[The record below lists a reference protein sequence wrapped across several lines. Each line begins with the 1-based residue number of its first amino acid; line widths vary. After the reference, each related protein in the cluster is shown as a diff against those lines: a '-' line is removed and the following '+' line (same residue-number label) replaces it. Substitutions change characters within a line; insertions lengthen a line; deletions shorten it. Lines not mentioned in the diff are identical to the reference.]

1 MKEKLTKCG
10 IAYDFNISPYK
21 VTIEYPENDEMIYTF
36 SSNFYKEK
44 FMDML
49 DDNRKKI
56 NDSLTK
62 RFGINIE
69 FNILADIKLYS
80 TIEKRGFLIEDKK
93 GKFECLNII
102 RLDGKIMI

>member
-21 VTIEYPENDEMIYTF
+21 VTIEYPENDEMTYTF

-44 FMDML
+44 FMDTL
-49 DDNRKKI
+49 EENRKRI

-69 FNILADIKLYS
+69 MNILADVKLYS
-80 TIEKRGFLIEDKK
+80 TIEKRGFLIENQKE
-93 GKFECLNII
+93 KFECLNII
-102 RLDGKIMI
+102 KLDGKIMI

>member
-21 VTIEYPENDEMIYTF
+21 VTIEYPENDEMTYTF

-49 DDNRKKI
+49 EGNREKI
-56 NDSLTK
+56 NESLTK
-62 RFGINIE
+62 RFGINIK
-69 FNILADIKLYS
+69 FNILCDVKLYS
-80 TIEKRGFLIEDKK
+80 SIEKRGFLIVSKK
-93 GKFECLNII
+93 DKFECLNTIK
-102 RLDGKIMI
+102 LDGKIVI